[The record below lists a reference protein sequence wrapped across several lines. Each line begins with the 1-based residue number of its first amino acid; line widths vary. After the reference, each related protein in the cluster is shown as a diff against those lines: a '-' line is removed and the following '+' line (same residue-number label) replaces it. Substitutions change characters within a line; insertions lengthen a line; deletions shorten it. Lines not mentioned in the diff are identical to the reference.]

1 VFDVRVTPEY
11 DAWLTGL
18 RDAIGR
24 AKIVGRIA
32 RLQASE
38 HWGDAKPVGGGLTEL
53 RIDYGPGY
61 RVYCKKI
68 GRVVVLLL
76 IGGNKS
82 TQTHDIQR
90 AKEIAKQWQ
99 A

>member
-1 VFDVRVTPEY
+1 VFDIRVTPEY

-24 AKIVGRIA
+24 ARIVGRIG

-38 HWGDAKPVGGGLTEL
+38 HWGDAKPADNGITEL
-53 RIDYGPGY
+53 RVDYGPGY

-68 GRVVVLLL
+68 GRLVVLLL
-76 IGGNKS
+76 IGGDKS
-82 TQTHDIQR
+82 TQKHDIQR
-90 AKEIAKQWQ
+90 AKEIAKIWQ